1 MELLS
6 EQFPQ
11 VIIDDSDEQLFNLVK
26 PEADNLFDGDVNE
39 DLVYYLIKKQ
49 RMIRFS
55 HDFLNNRLFVDF
67 PEISSINK

>member
-11 VIIDDSDEQLFNLVK
+11 VIIDDSDKELFTLVK
-26 PEADNLFDGDVNE
+26 PEADNMFDGDVNE

-49 RMIRFS
+49 KMIRFS
-55 HDFLNNRLFVDF
+55 HDFLNNRLYVDF
-67 PEISSINK
+67 PTISS

>member
-11 VIIDDSDEQLFNLVK
+11 VIIDDSDKELFTLVK
-26 PEADNLFDGDVNE
+26 PEADNMFDGDVNE

-55 HDFLNNRLFVDF
+55 HDFLNNRLYVDF